1 MDQLQENGPV
11 TITADGITAL
21 LPLRAYHPQFLDKA
35 VNSLLS
41 QTSPDWELKIIVE
54 RSDAGK
60 FEDVLQHALQDSR
73 IDLVINRGRK
83 LAGAINSGMSAATTD
98 FVALLLGD
106 DEWAPQAIEVLS
118 GAIQRHPDSD
128 FFHSSRRYIDETGA
142 FISSIYQS
150 RQNVTLADFRAGTP
164 VKHLLC
170 WRRSLAMQFGGLDE
184 SLNSVGPDDFDF
196 PWTMAEHGAVFQSV
210 DECLYHYREHDEC
223 FRLTTE
229 LPRSL
234 HEKEIQRVLQ
244 KHGLTRDEINAWIES
259 GRRSYLQQCK
269 YDSQWQRWFYRLTNR
284 TRRMHR
290 PTYR

>member
-1 MDQLQENGPV
+1 MSENAQA
-11 TITADGITAL
+11 TITAL
-21 LPLRAYHPQFLDKA
+21 MPLRAYHPEFLNEA
-35 VNSLLS
+35 VGSLLS
-41 QTSPDWELKIIVE
+41 QTSPDWALKIIVE

-60 FEDVLQHALQDSR
+60 FENVLRHALQDSR

-83 LAGAINSGMSAATTD
+83 LAGAINSGMSASATD
-98 FVALLLGD
+98 FVALLLAD
-106 DEWAPQAIEVLS
+106 DAWAAQAIDVLS
-118 GAIQRHPDSD
+118 GAIKRHPDAD

-150 RQNVTLADFRAGTP
+150 RQNVTLADFKTGTP
-164 VKHLLC
+164 IKHLLC

-196 PWTMAEHGAVFQSV
+196 PWTMAEHGAVFQSL
-210 DECLYHYREHDEC
+210 DQCLYLYREHDEC

-234 HEKEIQRVLQ
+234 HEKEIRRVLQ
-244 KHGLTRDEINAWIES
+244 KHGLADDEIATWIKQ
-259 GRRSYLQQCK
+259 GQRSYLQQCK
-269 YDSQWQRWFYRLTNR
+269 YNSQWQRWFYKLTNR

-290 PTYR
+290 PTYK